1 MQMDTL
7 SERSESDAPDISSSS
22 VSMPVAAKPKK
33 QSSAESI
40 SLEISDPSGVLA
52 AASRR
57 SFRDEQEDGSTP
69 PIRRASSHSGGRRR
83 QAAKKRRRRRGGL
96 VKRHV
101 EMLVRQ
107 TERES
112 LRADPAF
119 HRMALQKKL
128 SRGNSGLAQRQQ
140 HEHAHAHKVDILA
153 SYSPRM
159 LISRFADDS
168 TPPSSCS
175 EMAVYGAVVFVDV
188 SGFTALSEALSKEH
202 GPIEG
207 AELLNLY
214 INAYEKVSNSSQQ
227 QHASSTQQH
236 SPAAPA
242 VLSRSPSLLPPSSLA
257 G

>member
-7 SERSESDAPDISSSS
+7 SERSESDAPVISSSS

-40 SLEISDPSGVLA
+40 SLEISDPSDVLA

-69 PIRRASSHSGGRRR
+69 PIRRASSHSKVEGG
-83 QAAKKRRRRRGGL
+83 KRRKNDGDDEAGSSND
-96 VKRHV
+96 
-101 EMLVRQ
+101 MWSLVRQ
-107 TERES
+107 TDRES

-214 INAYEKVSNSSQQ
+214 INAYMRK
-227 QHASSTQQH
+227 
-236 SPAAPA
+236 
-242 VLSRSPSLLPPSSLA
+242 
-257 G
+257 

>member
-1 MQMDTL
+1 MSSRRRAKLRLATDKNCDAAVHLNPFNIMQMDAL
-7 SERSESDAPDISSSS
+7 SERSETDAPDITSSS

-40 SLEISDPSGVLA
+40 SLEISDPSDVLA

-69 PIRRASSHSGGRRR
+69 PIRRASSHSKVEGG
-83 QAAKKRRRRRGGL
+83 KRRKNDGDDEAGSSND
-96 VKRHV
+96 
-101 EMLVRQ
+101 MWSLVRQ
-107 TERES
+107 TDRES

-214 INAYEKVSNSSQQ
+214 INAYMRK
-227 QHASSTQQH
+227 
-236 SPAAPA
+236 
-242 VLSRSPSLLPPSSLA
+242 
-257 G
+257 

>member
-1 MQMDTL
+1 MCNRTNCDAAVHLNPFNIMQMDTL

-22 VSMPVAAKPKK
+22 VSMPVAARPKK

-40 SLEISDPSGVLA
+40 SLEISDPSDVLA

-69 PIRRASSHSGGRRR
+69 PIRRASSHSKVEGG
-83 QAAKKRRRRRGGL
+83 KRRKNDGDDEAGSSND
-96 VKRHV
+96 
-101 EMLVRQ
+101 MWSLVRQ
-107 TERES
+107 TDRES

-214 INAYEKVSNSSQQ
+214 INAYMRK
-227 QHASSTQQH
+227 
-236 SPAAPA
+236 
-242 VLSRSPSLLPPSSLA
+242 
-257 G
+257 